1 MYKKGNIMYNVLDL
15 SEYIIYYSNIKRYGI
30 SCLKLQKIL
39 YFLQAE
45 FLRKYNKLCF
55 NSKIEAWAFGPVIP
69 IVYEKYI
76 LYGGL
81 DIPQINKK
89 DNFKYICAKE
99 HLKLINDLI
108 DYFKDYAAS
117 ILTDITIHQEP
128 FIKNY
133 IPYSYNEINPDD
145 IKEYFKD

>member
-1 MYKKGNIMYNVLDL
+1 MYNVLDL
-15 SEYIIYYSNIKRYGI
+15 SEYIIYYSNIKKYGI

-45 FLRKYNKLCF
+45 FLRKYKKICF
-55 NSKIEAWAFGPVIP
+55 NDKIEAWDFGPVIP

-81 DIPQINKK
+81 DIPQINKEN
-89 DNFKYICAKE
+89 NFKYICTKE

-108 DYFKDYAAS
+108 DYFKDYSAS
-117 ILTDITIHQEP
+117 VLTDITIHQEP

-133 IPYSYNEINPDD
+133 VFKEYNEIKLED
-145 IKEYFKD
+145 INKYFKK